1 MSEPSVVEDRRRPGC
16 LRRGLS
22 TLALICAL
30 IPFAIWLFM
39 RVPGEDWWLT
49 AGIVYAPKPQWVAIP
64 GLGVLLALTAWRGR
78 LVLLT
83 TAATLFALFAIAG
96 FEWEQPIKPPP
107 DRLVIRVATWNV
119 FGWTEQRELVRERI
133 MSWDC
138 DIVCLQEAARQTFQK
153 LLPGYQSAMGG
164 DLRIYVRGR
173 ITHREAPPDPVTGR
187 RRILIVDAET
197 DAGPLRVI
205 GVHVP
210 RATTHGGTPRELE
223 PLRRYIEEG
232 VELRERKFAELV
244 EELPSEGPFVVAG
257 DMNTPPASRF
267 HAMLSASLIDS
278 FEAVGRG
285 FGHTFVWRRH
295 LPMMRIDYV
304 WAGGGVEPL
313 SHRIEPHRP
322 SDHRPVV
329 VDLALPEQPP
339 G

>member
-1 MSEPSVVEDRRRPGC
+1 MSDLTVVEDRRRPGC
-16 LRRGLS
+16 LRRGLAA
-22 TLALICAL
+22 LALTAAL
-30 IPFAIWLFM
+30 VPFAIWLIM
-39 RVPGEDWWLT
+39 RVPGESWWLT
-49 AGIVYAPKPQWVAIP
+49 AGIVYAPKPQWVLIP
-64 GLGVLLALTAWRGR
+64 CVGALLALVAWRGR
-78 LVLLT
+78 LMLLNV
-83 TAATLFALFAIAG
+83 AAALFALFVVAG
-96 FEWEQPIKPPP
+96 YEWERPVEPPP
-107 DRLVIRVATWNV
+107 DRPVIRVATWNV

-138 DIVCLQEAARQTFQK
+138 DIVCLQEAARETFRR
-153 LLPGYQSAMGG
+153 LLPGYESAMGG

-173 ITHREAPPDPVTGR
+173 ITNREAPVDPVTGQR
-187 RRILIVDAET
+187 RMLIVDVET

-210 RATTHGGTPRELE
+210 RARTHGGTPRELE

-244 EELPSEGPFVVAG
+244 DAFPPEGPFIVAG

-267 HAMLSASLIDS
+267 HAMLSESLIDS
-278 FEAVGRG
+278 HEAVGRG

-329 VDLALPEQPP
+329 VELALPE
-339 G
+339 